1 MHDWVLPAGFWS
13 KHWTPAVEQWSTCQR
28 SSRFSV
34 SKQVRLLLRQS
45 TYFLFSF
52 TICGNRLIF
61 ALFVHSTEDID
72 ESSAEGLCDAKS
84 YAKANPMLIQVPV
97 LGTRRKFWR
106 LSDNATRIS
115 WKLALILRSQHSVGK
130 CLTAPLQVSNVWI
143 GSTGSVKLRGA
154 SFSGKGFSIER
165 VRDDYR
171 NLSKVLQALI
181 RMSGGDVAKLP
192 PDYRA
197 FLALLGDDN
206 LMMEDEFLI
215 VNNAALLP
223 MKNR

>member
-1 MHDWVLPAGFWS
+1 
-13 KHWTPAVEQWSTCQR
+13 
-28 SSRFSV
+28 
-34 SKQVRLLLRQS
+34 
-45 TYFLFSF
+45 
-52 TICGNRLIF
+52 
-61 ALFVHSTEDID
+61 
-72 ESSAEGLCDAKS
+72 
-84 YAKANPMLIQVPV
+84 MLIQVPV

-115 WKLALILRSQHSVGK
+115 RKLALILRSQHSVGN
-130 CLTAPLQVSNVWI
+130 CLAAPLQVSNVWI

-165 VRDDYR
+165 VRDDYK

-181 RMSGGDVAKLP
+181 TIAGGDVAKLP
-192 PDYRA
+192 PDYRT

-206 LMMEDEFLI
+206 LTMKDEFLI